1 MPLVTFLP
9 VFAKNV
15 FHQDAKGYSHLLAAF
30 GIGAIV
36 GAVGVATLGQVR
48 RKGALAVSM
57 QMVFGA
63 LMAGFALSRQP
74 ILSYAL
80 LGLAG
85 ASMMVVFAMFMTLV
99 QANVEDR
106 LRGRVVS
113 VYSLAF
119 RGAMPL
125 ASLIVVSLFGSLF
138 PVSSVLVAAGC
149 VLIAQ
154 GSIVLLSP
162 LGAAIRSL

>member
-1 MPLVTFLP
+1 
-9 VFAKNV
+9 
-15 FHQDAKGYSHLLAAF
+15 
-30 GIGAIV
+30 
-36 GAVGVATLGQVR
+36 
-48 RKGALAVSM
+48 
-57 QMVFGA
+57 MVFGM
-63 LMAGFALSRQP
+63 LMAGFALSRRP

-80 LGLAG
+80 LALAG
-85 ASMMVVFAMFMTLV
+85 ASLMVVFAMFMTLI

-138 PVSSVLVAAGC
+138 PASSVLVAAGC

-154 GSIVLLSP
+154 GSIVLLLP
-162 LGAAIRSL
+162 VGADIRKV